1 MNIDIHDI
9 ESITSN
15 YTTLTSGTVVRTLSI
30 IDVNGNDYKI
40 RLYSKNRK
48 QLKTKKRGE
57 IKCYHY
63 Y

>member
-40 RLYSKNRK
+40 RLYSKKRK
-48 QLKTKKRGE
+48 QLKTKKE
-57 IKCYHY
+57 EVSKC
-63 Y
+63 

>member
-15 YTTLTSGTVVRTLSI
+15 YTILTSGTVVRTLSI

-40 RLYSKNRK
+40 RLYSKKRK
-48 QLKTKKRGE
+48 QLKTKKE
-57 IKCYHY
+57 VK
-63 Y
+63 

>member
-15 YTTLTSGTVVRTLSI
+15 YTTLPSGTVVRTLSI

-48 QLKTKKRGE
+48 QLKTKKE
-57 IKCYHY
+57 EASKC
-63 Y
+63 